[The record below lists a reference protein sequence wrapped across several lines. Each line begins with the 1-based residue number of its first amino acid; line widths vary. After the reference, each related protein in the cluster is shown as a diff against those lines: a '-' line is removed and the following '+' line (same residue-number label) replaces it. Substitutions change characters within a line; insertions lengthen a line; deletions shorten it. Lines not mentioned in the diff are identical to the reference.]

1 MKYVLIPDSFKGTLS
16 SAEICAIAAEEIRAL
31 DSGAEICAIPVAD
44 GGEGTVDAFLA
55 AVGGERVTL
64 RCRGPHGR
72 DVDGFYGMLPDGTAV
87 VEMAAAAGLP
97 LMGRQRNAETATTYG
112 VGQLIAHALHS
123 GAKRIVLGLGGSATN
138 DGGTGA
144 AAALGAVFLN
154 AAGRPFVPVGKTRSE
169 IAHIRMDGLD
179 PAVLQ
184 VPFVT
189 MCDIDNPL
197 CGENGAS
204 AVFGPQKGA
213 DAAMVARLDAGL
225 AHLAE
230 LWVRDCGA
238 DVRALPGGG
247 AAGGMGAGMAVF
259 FSSRLQ
265 KGIETVLDAAGFSEK
280 LDGADLILTGEGRL
294 DGQSLRGKVVSG
306 VAARARGVPVVAVV
320 GDVGEGAEKI
330 YDLGVTAVFSINRTA
345 VPFETARLRS
355 RADLAAAAEDIL
367 RLCRALEIRNGL

>member
-16 SAEICAIAAEEIRAL
+16 SAEICTIAAEEILAL

-55 AVGGERVTL
+55 AAGGRRVAL
-64 RCRGPHGR
+64 RCCGPQGR
-72 DVDGFYGMLPDGTAV
+72 EVDGFYGLLPDGTAV

-97 LMGRQRNAETATTYG
+97 LMGERKNAETATTYG
-112 VGQLIAHALHS
+112 VGQLIAHALHG
-123 GAKRIVLGLGGSATN
+123 GARRIVLGLGGSATN

-144 AAALGAVFLN
+144 AAALGVEFLN
-154 AAGRPFVPVGKTRSE
+154 ADGRPFVPVGKTLSD
-169 IAHIRMDGLD
+169 IARIRMDGVD

-230 LWVRDCGA
+230 VVSRDLG
-238 DVRALPGGG
+238 VEIRELPGSG
-247 AAGGMGAGMAVF
+247 AAGGFGGGSAAF
-259 FSSRLQ
+259 FGSTLQ
-265 KGIETVLDAAGFSEK
+265 MGIETVLELVDFDRRCAGA
-280 LDGADLILTGEGRL
+280 GLILTGEGRL
-294 DGQSLRGKVVSG
+294 DHQSLRGKTVIG
-306 VAARARGVPVVAVV
+306 VARRAKALGIPAAALV
-320 GDVGEGAEKI
+320 GA
-330 YDLGVTAVFSINRTA
+330 A
-345 VPFETARLRS
+345 VPAELEEAYRQGICGVFPIHPAPAAPESVLPCSAAHLRF
-355 RADLAAAAEDIL
+355 AV
-367 RLCRALEIRNGL
+367 RNLVRFVKAIHTP

>member
-144 AAALGAVFLN
+144 AAALGAAFLD
-154 AAGRPFVPVGKTRSE
+154 ADGRPFVPVGKTLSE

-230 LWVRDCGA
+230 IVKRDLGA
-238 DVRALPGGG
+238 EIRDLPGSG
-247 AAGGMGAGMAVF
+247 AAGGFGGGSVAF
-259 FSSRLQ
+259 FGSTLQ
-265 KGIETVLDAAGFSEK
+265 MGIETVLDLADFDRHCA
-280 LDGADLILTGEGRL
+280 GADLVLTGEGRL
-294 DGQSLRGKVVSG
+294 DQQSLRGKTVIG
-306 VAARARGVPVVAVV
+306 VARRAKALGVPVAALV
-320 GDVGEGAEKI
+320 GA
-330 YDLGVTAVFSINRTA
+330 A
-345 VPFETARLRS
+345 VPELEEAYRQGVCGVFPIHPAPAELERVLPRSAAHLRFTV
-355 RADLAAAAEDIL
+355 RNLVHFAQAL
-367 RLCRALEIRNGL
+367 RGRR